1 MLWWLSFTYNY
12 LILFSTKSLH
22 TLGTYHT
29 PSASNLN
36 FKSLKL
42 GRHELV
48 ATKYRLQVLNV
59 ETLCQYC
66 SYDLCFANQ
75 SFDLGIFS
83 VVTGHSMPF
92 HLSNFSSFCFKQYKI
107 KNLTKYTKRV
117 KIIYSKHFVYVIL
130 TTSGY
135 CIVRVII
142 LQNKNFVLSLAQHK
156 TRLISVVIQKQYDY
170 IFFLSNTIN

>member
-1 MLWWLSFTYNY
+1 
-12 LILFSTKSLH
+12 
-22 TLGTYHT
+22 
-29 PSASNLN
+29 
-36 FKSLKL
+36 
-42 GRHELV
+42 
-48 ATKYRLQVLNV
+48 
-59 ETLCQYC
+59 
-66 SYDLCFANQ
+66 
-75 SFDLGIFS
+75 
-83 VVTGHSMPF
+83 MPF